1 MGADPARRLDVNRA
15 FTSLSIFMLLGR
27 AVTFLVQGALGIVV
41 ALNCFERVR
50 AHLAKCGPNT
60 TPIMPTDKQSE
71 IGEKVD
77 SDSTLQDL
85 KFSNYSDQRD
95 PSLCVV
101 AKGVSFGGSPTTGPV
116 LKDLTFQVER
126 GSITAV
132 VGPIGCGKSLL
143 LAALINEADSIGGDF
158 YLSYRIAAYCSQAP
172 WLMNQSIRRNILGTS
187 SYDEF
192 RYKSV
197 VQCCALTHDFG
208 QMPEGDQTT
217 VGTKGV
223 RLSGGQQIRVVWSNQ
238 ASMPR

>member
-1 MGADPARRLDVNRA
+1 
-15 FTSLSIFMLLGR
+15 MLLGR

-60 TPIMPTDKQSE
+60 APTFASEKQSE
-71 IGEKVD
+71 VCEKT
-77 SDSTLQDL
+77 SSESTLEDL
-85 KFSNYSDQRD
+85 KSANHSHQRD

-101 AKGVSFGGSPTTGPV
+101 AKGVSFGGSPATSPV
-116 LKDLTFQVER
+116 LQDLTFQIER
-126 GSITAV
+126 GTITAI

-143 LAALINEADSIGGDF
+143 LAALINEAGSIGGDF
-158 YLSYRIAAYCSQAP
+158 YLSYQNAAYCSQTP
-172 WLMNQSIRRNILGTS
+172 WLMNHSIRRNILGTS
-187 SYDEF
+187 TYDES

-208 QMPEGDQTT
+208 QMMDGDQTT

-223 RLSGGQQIRVVWSNQ
+223 RLSGGQQIRVVGLLSLHVL
-238 ASMPR
+238 MGTFY